1 MPTERGGAVRYFIIS
16 AITITEPHKSKCES
30 IWKAQRLANF
40 TDSKGNNVSN
50 QNMLYMVLEKGL
62 T

>member
-1 MPTERGGAVRYFIIS
+1 MPTERGGAVRYFNIS
-16 AITITEPHKSKCES
+16 VITITEPHKRKYES
-30 IWKAQRLANF
+30 IWTAQRLANF

-50 QNMLYMVLEKGL
+50 QNMLYVILEKGL